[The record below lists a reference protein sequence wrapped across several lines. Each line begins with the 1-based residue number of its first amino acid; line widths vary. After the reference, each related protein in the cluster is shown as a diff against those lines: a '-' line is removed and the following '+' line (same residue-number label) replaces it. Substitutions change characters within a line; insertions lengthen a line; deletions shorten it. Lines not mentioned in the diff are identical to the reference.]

1 MFITEATEEYEKA
14 LKEGQREY
22 RECMLRR
29 IDPNPIVLDDI
40 LDPDLAERWQD
51 VGLVNIPMNR
61 IVGTKNAGRIAAF
74 TKSFRPL
81 LEAESEFGRK
91 WISLCADHLGDTGI
105 QNPIECFEYLGEFF
119 VQEGNK
125 RVSVLHHF
133 GANVIA
139 ATIKRIVPQL
149 DDSPRMKAYQE
160 FL

>member
-40 LDPDLAERWQD
+40 LDPNLAERWQD

-61 IVGTKNAGRIAAF
+61 IVGTKNGGRIAAF

-91 WISLCADHLGDTGI
+91 WISLCADHLGDTCI
-105 QNPIECFEYLGEFF
+105 QNPIECFEYLGDFY
-119 VQEGNK
+119 VQET
-125 RVSVLHHF
+125 V
-133 GANVIA
+133 
-139 ATIKRIVPQL
+139 
-149 DDSPRMKAYQE
+149 MKCGE
-160 FL
+160 TGRETTLSMRRLEE